1 MGNSMV
7 NGIIDWCI
15 SVVKGKTEAE
25 EKRDLY
31 KSIREDLED
40 YKKAF
45 KDMSDL
51 RNNLEEDIRY
61 MEKNPNCAYDDFYDN
76 FKEKLSITKT
86 EIYEYLTK
94 MESAIASIDERLAT
108 VIKKEEYWEQQVE
121 KEKGN

>member
-1 MGNSMV
+1 MA

-45 KDMSDL
+45 NDMSDL

-61 MEKNPNCAYDDFYDN
+61 MGKNPNCAYGDFYDT
-76 FKEKLSITKT
+76 FKEKLFITKT
-86 EIYEYLTK
+86 EIYESLTK

-108 VIKKEEYWEQQVE
+108 VIEKEEYWEQQVE